1 MLGQG
6 FDLLTASCASNWH
19 VLAGVCTHTPAGR
32 FETIQPDDTLARRL
46 LRHCGID
53 LRQPELLQA
62 RAAALSTQI
71 PMMYL
76 LVLICSGVLVLTHW
90 SVAPAYLTV
99 YFPVTLTVLCA
110 IRLVRW
116 WLARNVPLSPEMA
129 ARMLTQTL
137 AMAALLGVMFAW
149 WALSMAP
156 YGGPFEQAHVMFYL
170 GFTPIACLFCLMHL
184 RMAALILAVVVLFPT
199 LIYFY
204 LSGNQVLF
212 LIAINMLLVELV
224 MGTLLVR
231 NSMDFDRL
239 IESRREAGRREQ
251 AARELSEINA
261 RLANVDSLTG
271 LANRRHFLHLLQERL
286 EAQHSLA
293 SSAIVGIIDLDG
305 FKAIN
310 DVFGH
315 AVGDQVLVQA
325 GARLNQLGDVGTIVA
340 RLGGD
345 EFGIMLA
352 PGTHDDQLD
361 GLATIL
367 VSSLQQPFRF
377 PGAVARISGSVGF
390 AATQPGDT
398 AEGALARADY
408 AAYEAKTTARG
419 NMVRFSAI
427 HAERIAA
434 DHRLEAALMNADFAS
449 ELTALFQP
457 VVDGRT
463 GERLGYEA
471 LARWT
476 SATLGDV
483 PPSRFIP
490 MAERLGLVPVI
501 TRTMVAKA
509 TVLVDQLPRSMR
521 IAVNLSARD
530 LASTEAMRALSQMLA
545 SAGTKPCRLDFEV
558 TETAVM
564 RDVAEASEGLLM
576 LLAHGARISLDDFG
590 TGHSS
595 LSRVQTLPLDRIKI
609 DSSFVASIES
619 DRASQAIVKTI
630 LGLCHNLGLSCV
642 VEGVE
647 TPEQVQTL
655 SALGATLFQGYYFGR
670 PQTADDVLAYH
681 RVASQRT
688 A

>member
-1 MLGQG
+1 VSG
-6 FDLLTASCASNWH
+6 TP
-19 VLAGVCTHTPAGR
+19 PAGR
-32 FETIQPDDTLARRL
+32 LKTVRPDDTFARQL
-46 LRHCGID
+46 LRYCGID
-53 LRQPELLQA
+53 LSQPELVLA
-62 RAAALSTQI
+62 RARALSTQI

-76 LVLICSGVLVLTHW
+76 LVLICSGVLVMTHW
-90 SVAPAYLTV
+90 SVAPIYLTV
-99 YFPVTLTVLCA
+99 YFPAALTVLSA

-116 WLARNVPLSPEMA
+116 WYARNAMLTAEQA
-129 ARMLTQTL
+129 ARMLTQTV

-184 RMAALILAVVVLFPT
+184 RIAALILATVVLIPT

-204 LSGNQVLF
+204 LSGNHVLF
-212 LIAINMLLVELV
+212 LISINLLLVELV
-224 MGTLLVR
+224 MGALLVR

-239 IESRREAGRREQ
+239 VEARGNADKRER
-251 AARELSEINA
+251 AARELSEVNA
-261 RLANVDSLTG
+261 RLANADSLTG
-271 LANRRHFLHLLQERL
+271 LANRRYFLHLLQQRL
-286 EAQHSLA
+286 GAQQGSQPQV
-293 SSAIVGIIDLDG
+293 IVGIIDLDG

-315 AVGDQVLVQA
+315 AIGDQVLVQA
-325 GARLNQLGDVGTIVA
+325 GARLNQVGDVGTVVA

-352 PGTHDDQLD
+352 PGTRDDQLD
-361 GLATIL
+361 GLATVL

-390 AATQPGDT
+390 AATQAGDT
-398 AEGALARADY
+398 AEAALARADY

-419 NMVRFSAI
+419 QMVRFSAI

-449 ELTALFQP
+449 ELTALYQP
-457 VVDGRT
+457 IVDGRT

-471 LARWT
+471 LARWN

-483 PPSRFIP
+483 PPNRFIP

-501 TRTMVAKA
+501 TRAMVSNALQ
-509 TVLVDQLPRSMR
+509 LVADLPRPIR

-530 LASTEAMRALSQMLA
+530 LASTDAMRALSRLLSEADQ
-545 SAGTKPCRLDFEV
+545 KPCRLDFEV

-564 RDVAEASEGLLM
+564 SDVAEASQGLLM

-609 DSSFVASIES
+609 DSSFVGSIDS

-630 LGLCHNLGLSCV
+630 LSLCHNLGLSCV

-647 TPEQVQTL
+647 TVEQMRTL
-655 SALGATLFQGYYFGR
+655 SALGASLFQGYHFGR
-670 PQTADDVLAYH
+670 PQSAADVLAFH
-681 RVASQRT
+681 SAADAEGKRT

>member
-1 MLGQG
+1 VSGKP
-6 FDLLTASCASNWH
+6 
-19 VLAGVCTHTPAGR
+19 PAGR
-32 FETIQPDDTLARRL
+32 LKTVRPDDTFARQL
-46 LRHCGID
+46 LRYCGID
-53 LRQPELLQA
+53 LSQPELVLA
-62 RAAALSTQI
+62 RARALSTQI

-76 LVLICSGVLVLTHW
+76 LVLICSGVLVMTHW
-90 SVAPAYLTV
+90 SVAPIYLTV
-99 YFPVTLTVLCA
+99 YFPAALTVLSA

-116 WLARNVPLSPEMA
+116 WYARNAMLTAEQA
-129 ARMLTQTL
+129 ARMLTQTV

-184 RMAALILAVVVLFPT
+184 RIAALILATVVLIPT

-204 LSGNQVLF
+204 LSGNHVLF
-212 LIAINMLLVELV
+212 LISINLLLVELV
-224 MGTLLVR
+224 MGALLVR

-239 IESRREAGRREQ
+239 VEARGNADKRER
-251 AARELSEINA
+251 AARELSEVNA
-261 RLANVDSLTG
+261 RLANADSLTG
-271 LANRRHFLHLLQERL
+271 LANRRYFLHLLQQRL
-286 EAQHSLA
+286 GAQQGSQPQV
-293 SSAIVGIIDLDG
+293 IVGIIDLDG

-315 AVGDQVLVQA
+315 AIGDQVLVQA
-325 GARLNQLGDVGTIVA
+325 GARLNQVGDVGTVVA

-352 PGTHDDQLD
+352 PGTRDDQLD
-361 GLATIL
+361 GLATVL

-390 AATQPGDT
+390 AATQAGDT
-398 AEGALARADY
+398 AEAALARADY

-419 NMVRFSAI
+419 QMVRFSAI

-449 ELTALFQP
+449 ELTALYQP
-457 VVDGRT
+457 IVDGRT

-471 LARWT
+471 LARWN

-483 PPSRFIP
+483 PPNRFIP

-501 TRTMVAKA
+501 TRAMVSNALQ
-509 TVLVDQLPRSMR
+509 LVADLPRPIR

-530 LASTEAMRALSQMLA
+530 LASTDAMRALSRLLSEADQ
-545 SAGTKPCRLDFEV
+545 KPCRLDFEV

-564 RDVAEASEGLLM
+564 SDVAEASQGLLM

-609 DSSFVASIES
+609 DSSFVGSIDS

-630 LGLCHNLGLSCV
+630 LSLCHNLGLSCV

-647 TPEQVQTL
+647 TVEQMRTL
-655 SALGATLFQGYYFGR
+655 SALGASLFQGYHFGR
-670 PQTADDVLAYH
+670 PQSAADVLAFH
-681 RVASQRT
+681 SAADAEGKRT

>member
-1 MLGQG
+1 M
-6 FDLLTASCASNWH
+6 
-19 VLAGVCTHTPAGR
+19 R
-32 FETIQPDDTLARRL
+32 I
-46 LRHCGID
+46 CGID
-53 LRQPELLQA
+53 LQKPELLLA

-76 LVLICSGVLVLTHW
+76 LVLICSGVLVWTHW
-90 SVAPAYLTV
+90 TTAPVYLTV
-99 YFPVTLTVLCA
+99 YFPLALTVLCA
-110 IRLVRW
+110 FRLVRW
-116 WLARNVPLSPEMA
+116 WHARGTPLSAEQA
-129 ARMLTQTL
+129 VRMLTQTM
-137 AMAALLGVMFAW
+137 AMAAVLGVMFAW

-184 RMAALILAVVVLFPT
+184 RVAALILAIVVLIPT
-199 LIYFY
+199 LVYFY
-204 LSGNQVLF
+204 FSGNHVLF

-224 MGTLLVR
+224 MATLLVR

-239 IESRREAGRREQ
+239 IASRRESVNREQ

-261 RLANVDSLTG
+261 RLANIDSLTG

-286 EAQHSLA
+286 GEQRPSVPPT
-293 SSAIVGIIDLDG
+293 IVGIIDLDG

-315 AVGDQVLVQA
+315 AIGDQVLVQA
-325 GARLNQLGDVGTIVA
+325 GARLNQLGEVGTVVA

-345 EFGIMLA
+345 EFGIILA
-352 PGTHDDQLD
+352 PGTRDDQLD

-390 AATQPGDT
+390 AATRAGDT
-398 AEGALARADY
+398 AEEALARADY

-471 LARWT
+471 LARW
-476 SATLGDV
+476 SSPTLGDV
-483 PPSRFIP
+483 PPSKFIP

-501 TRTMVAKA
+501 TRAMVAKA
-509 TVLVDQLPRSMR
+509 IVLVDQLPKPIRV
-521 IAVNLSARD
+521 AVNLSARD
-530 LASTEAMRALSQMLA
+530 LASTEAMRALSHML
-545 SAGTKPCRLDFEV
+545 SSTGTKPCRLDFEV

-564 RDVAEASEGLLM
+564 RDVTEASQGLLM

-609 DSSFVASIES
+609 DSSFVAGIES

-630 LGLCHNLGLSCV
+630 LSLCQNLGLSCV

-647 TPEQVQTL
+647 TWEQVQTL
-655 SALGATLFQGYYFGR
+655 SGLGATIFQGYYFGR
-670 PQTADDVLAYH
+670 PQAADDVLAYH
-681 RVASQRT
+681 RADAAGQLS

>member
-1 MLGQG
+1 MSG
-6 FDLLTASCASNWH
+6 
-19 VLAGVCTHTPAGR
+19 TPPAAAGR
-32 FETIQPDDTLARRL
+32 LKTVRPDDTFARQL
-46 LRHCGID
+46 LRYCGID
-53 LRQPELLQA
+53 LSQPELVLA
-62 RAAALSTQI
+62 RARALSTQI

-76 LVLICSGVLVLTHW
+76 LVLICSGVLVMTHW
-90 SVAPAYLTV
+90 SVAPIYLTV
-99 YFPVTLTVLCA
+99 YFPAALTVLSA

-116 WLARNVPLSPEMA
+116 WYARNAMLSAEQA
-129 ARMLTQTL
+129 ARMLTQTV

-184 RMAALILAVVVLFPT
+184 RIAALILATVVLIPT

-204 LSGNQVLF
+204 LSGNHVLF
-212 LIAINMLLVELV
+212 LISINMLLVELV
-224 MGTLLVR
+224 MGALLVR
-231 NSMDFDRL
+231 NSVDFDRL
-239 IESRREAGRREQ
+239 VEARGNADKRER
-251 AARELSEINA
+251 AARELSEVNA
-261 RLANVDSLTG
+261 RLANADSLTG
-271 LANRRHFLHLLQERL
+271 LANRRYFLHLLQQRL
-286 EAQHSLA
+286 GAQQGSQPQV
-293 SSAIVGIIDLDG
+293 IVGIIDLDG

-315 AVGDQVLVQA
+315 AIGDQVLVQA
-325 GARLNQLGDVGTIVA
+325 GARLNQVGDVGTVVA

-352 PGTHDDQLD
+352 PGTRDDQLD
-361 GLATIL
+361 GLATVL

-390 AATQPGDT
+390 AATQAGDT
-398 AEGALARADY
+398 AEAALARADY

-419 NMVRFSAI
+419 QMVRFSAI

-449 ELTALFQP
+449 ELTALYQP
-457 VVDGRT
+457 IVDGRT

-471 LARWT
+471 LARWN

-483 PPSRFIP
+483 PPNRFIP

-501 TRTMVAKA
+501 TRAMVSNALQ
-509 TVLVDQLPRSMR
+509 LVADLPRPIR

-530 LASTEAMRALSQMLA
+530 LASTDAMRALSRLLSDADQ
-545 SAGTKPCRLDFEV
+545 KPCRLDFEV

-564 RDVAEASEGLLM
+564 SDVAEASQGLLM

-609 DSSFVASIES
+609 DSSFVGSIDS

-630 LGLCHNLGLSCV
+630 LSLCHNLGLSCV

-647 TPEQVQTL
+647 TVEQMRTL
-655 SALGATLFQGYYFGR
+655 SALGASLFQGYHFGR
-670 PQTADDVLAYH
+670 PQSAADVLAFH
-681 RVASQRT
+681 SATDAEGKRT

>member
-1 MLGQG
+1 MSG
-6 FDLLTASCASNWH
+6 TP
-19 VLAGVCTHTPAGR
+19 PAGR
-32 FETIQPDDTLARRL
+32 LKTVRPDDTFARQL
-46 LRHCGID
+46 LRYCGID
-53 LRQPELLQA
+53 LSQPDLVLA
-62 RAAALSTQI
+62 RARALSTQI

-76 LVLICSGVLVLTHW
+76 LVLICSGVLVMTHW
-90 SVAPAYLTV
+90 SVAPIYLTV
-99 YFPVTLTVLCA
+99 YFPAALTVLSA

-116 WLARNVPLSPEMA
+116 WYARNAMLSAEQA
-129 ARMLTQTL
+129 ARMLTQTV

-184 RMAALILAVVVLFPT
+184 RIAALILATVVLIPT

-204 LSGNQVLF
+204 LSGNHVLF
-212 LIAINMLLVELV
+212 LISINLLLVELV
-224 MGTLLVR
+224 MGALLVR

-239 IESRREAGRREQ
+239 VEARGNADKRER
-251 AARELSEINA
+251 AARELSEVNA
-261 RLANVDSLTG
+261 RLANADSLTG
-271 LANRRHFLHLLQERL
+271 LANRRYFLHLLQQRL
-286 EAQHSLA
+286 GAQQGSQPQV
-293 SSAIVGIIDLDG
+293 IVGIIDLDG

-315 AVGDQVLVQA
+315 AIGDQVLVQA
-325 GARLNQLGDVGTIVA
+325 GARLNQVGDVGTVVA

-352 PGTHDDQLD
+352 PGTRDDQLD
-361 GLATIL
+361 GLATVL

-390 AATQPGDT
+390 AATQAGDT
-398 AEGALARADY
+398 AEAALARADY

-419 NMVRFSAI
+419 QMVRFSAI

-449 ELTALFQP
+449 ELTALYQP
-457 VVDGRT
+457 IVDGRT

-471 LARWT
+471 LARWN

-483 PPSRFIP
+483 PPNRFIP

-501 TRTMVAKA
+501 TRAMVSNALQ
-509 TVLVDQLPRSMR
+509 LVADLPRPIR

-530 LASTEAMRALSQMLA
+530 LASTDAMRALSRLLSDADQ
-545 SAGTKPCRLDFEV
+545 KPCRLDFEV

-564 RDVAEASEGLLM
+564 SDVAEASQGLLM

-609 DSSFVASIES
+609 DSSFVGSIDS

-630 LGLCHNLGLSCV
+630 LSLCHNLGLSCV

-647 TPEQVQTL
+647 TVEQMRTL
-655 SALGATLFQGYYFGR
+655 SALGASLFQGYHFGR
-670 PQTADDVLAYH
+670 PQSAADVLAFH
-681 RVASQRT
+681 SAADAEGKRSA
-688 A
+688 

>member
-1 MLGQG
+1 VSG
-6 FDLLTASCASNWH
+6 TP
-19 VLAGVCTHTPAGR
+19 PAGR
-32 FETIQPDDTLARRL
+32 LKTVRPDDTFARQL
-46 LRHCGID
+46 LRYCGID
-53 LRQPELLQA
+53 LSQPELVLA
-62 RAAALSTQI
+62 RARALSTQI

-76 LVLICSGVLVLTHW
+76 LVLICSGVLVMTHW
-90 SVAPAYLTV
+90 SVAPIYLTV
-99 YFPVTLTVLCA
+99 YFPAALTVLSA

-116 WLARNVPLSPEMA
+116 WYARNAMLTAEQA
-129 ARMLTQTL
+129 ARMLTQTV

-184 RMAALILAVVVLFPT
+184 RIAALILATVVLIPT

-204 LSGNQVLF
+204 LSGNHVLF
-212 LIAINMLLVELV
+212 LISINLLLVELV
-224 MGTLLVR
+224 MGALLVR

-239 IESRREAGRREQ
+239 VEARGNADKRER
-251 AARELSEINA
+251 AARELSEVNA
-261 RLANVDSLTG
+261 RLANADSLTG
-271 LANRRHFLHLLQERL
+271 LANRRYFLHLLQQRL
-286 EAQHSLA
+286 GAQQGSQPQV
-293 SSAIVGIIDLDG
+293 IVGIIDLDG

-315 AVGDQVLVQA
+315 AIGDQVLVQA
-325 GARLNQLGDVGTIVA
+325 GARLNQVGDVGTVVA

-352 PGTHDDQLD
+352 PGTRDDQLD
-361 GLATIL
+361 ELATVL

-390 AATQPGDT
+390 AATQAGDT
-398 AEGALARADY
+398 AEAALARADY

-419 NMVRFSAI
+419 QMVRFSAI

-449 ELTALFQP
+449 ELTALYQP
-457 VVDGRT
+457 IVDGRT

-471 LARWT
+471 LARWN

-483 PPSRFIP
+483 PPNRFIP

-501 TRTMVAKA
+501 TRAMVSNALQ
-509 TVLVDQLPRSMR
+509 LVADLPRPIR

-530 LASTEAMRALSQMLA
+530 LASTDAMRALSRLLSEADQ
-545 SAGTKPCRLDFEV
+545 KPCRLDFEV

-564 RDVAEASEGLLM
+564 SDVAEASQGLLM

-609 DSSFVASIES
+609 DSSFVGSIDS

-630 LGLCHNLGLSCV
+630 LSLCHNLGLSCV

-647 TPEQVQTL
+647 TVEQMRTL
-655 SALGATLFQGYYFGR
+655 SALGASLFQGYHFGR
-670 PQTADDVLAYH
+670 PQSAADVLAFH
-681 RVASQRT
+681 SAADAEGKRT

>member
-1 MLGQG
+1 MQARG
-6 FDLLTASCASNWH
+6 FDFLTAPCASNWQS
-19 VLAGVCTHTPAGR
+19 LTTYDPKSPAGR
-32 FETIQPDDTLARRL
+32 FKTAQSDDTLAGRL
-46 LRHCGID
+46 LRLCGID
-53 LRQPELLQA
+53 LGQPELLQA

-90 SVAPAYLTV
+90 SVAPDYLTV
-99 YFPVTLTVLCA
+99 YFPATLTVLCA
-110 IRLVRW
+110 VRLVRW
-116 WLARNVPLSPEMA
+116 WLARNVPLSAEQT
-129 ARMLTQTL
+129 ARMLAQTL
-137 AMAALLGVMFAW
+137 VMAAVLGAMFGW

-212 LIAINMLLVELV
+212 LIAINMLMVELV
-224 MGTLLVR
+224 MATLLVR

-239 IESRREAGRREQ
+239 IESRRESGRRED

-286 EAQHSLA
+286 EAQQPSV
-293 SSAIVGIIDLDG
+293 SPAIVGIIDLDG

-315 AVGDQVLVQA
+315 AIGDQVLVQA
-325 GARLNQLGDVGTIVA
+325 GARLNQVGEVGTVVA

-352 PGTHDDQLD
+352 PGTHDQQLD

-398 AEGALARADY
+398 AEEALARADY

-427 HAERIAA
+427 HAERIAS

-449 ELTALFQP
+449 ELTAVFQP

-501 TRTMVAKA
+501 TRAMVAKA
-509 TVLVDQLPRSMR
+509 MVLVDQLPRPMR

-530 LASTEAMRALSQMLA
+530 LASTEAMRALSHMLSNA
-545 SAGTKPCRLDFEV
+545 VTKPCRLDFEV

-564 RDVAEASEGLLM
+564 RDVAEASEGLLV

-609 DSSFVASIES
+609 DSSFVGSIES
-619 DRASQAIVKTI
+619 DRATQAIVKTI
-630 LGLCHNLGLSCV
+630 LDLCHNLGLSCV

-647 TPEQVQTL
+647 TAEQLQTL
-655 SALGATLFQGYYFGR
+655 SGLGATLFQGYHFGR
-670 PQTADDVLAYH
+670 PQAAEDVLAYH
-681 RVASQRT
+681 RAVRQRS